1 MTFTMQSIIIQK
13 ILIRSTYMNII
24 RNIYYF
30 YINGFKNMTL
40 GKTLWKIIIIK
51 LIVILIFLKFFVH
64 DKSFKTEYKTYEEK
78 VDFVYK
84 NLTK

>member
-1 MTFTMQSIIIQK
+1 MI
-13 ILIRSTYMNII
+13 NI

-30 YINGFKNMTL
+30 YLNGFKSMTI

-51 LIVILIFLKFFVH
+51 LFVILIFLNYFIH
-64 DKSFKTEYKTYEEK
+64 DKSLNTEYKTYDEK

-84 NLTK
+84 NLTKKN